1 MARTCTYF
9 QFYMY
14 MYNNVQGPGTIL
26 EYSGT
31 KVQPEVVPWPFIIT
45 NVFKNSINRPINF
58 NYN

>member
-31 KVQPEVVPWPFIIT
+31 KVQPEVVP
-45 NVFKNSINRPINF
+45 
-58 NYN
+58 